1 MTGAGD
7 AFVSR
12 RDDPAGTA
20 QPSADDLAGTTF
32 PSAPDLLAAPFADDS
47 RPGQLDIVP
56 PLLGRADGGR
66 DLVILVDGLGR
77 ELLEEHLALTPTLR
91 RRREEIRT
99 VRTVAPS
106 TTATAMTSLVTG
118 LAPLEHGVLGYLTRD
133 PRSGRAVNQLTGA
146 AGIDPAQWMPCAVP
160 AELARRPALQVA
172 PAKHADSLLTRG
184 AFRGWEF
191 FAQSER
197 GDRAGAALA
206 ALRQGGE
213 SALVHLHVDDV
224 DHAGH
229 KHGVDSDAWRD
240 ALAGADSLIGT
251 LLRRVP
257 AGTRVHVTADHG
269 MVDTAP
275 ERTIDLARVP
285 EVRRRLAMVAGEPRA
300 LMLFAKRPEEAPA
313 LVDAV
318 REAIGEHGVVLSRE
332 EMLGAGLL
340 GPVTTAPPAPRLEGR
355 VGDAIVLAR
364 GRWSVDDSRRHRS
377 SRRPE
382 VGVHG
387 SLTSTESLVPLL
399 TVEA

>member
-1 MTGAGD
+1 MTPAGEAPGSRSGD
-7 AFVSR
+7 AGG
-12 RDDPAGTA
+12 AA
-20 QPSADDLAGTTF
+20 LA
-32 PSAPDLLAAPFADDS
+32 SAPDLLPAPFAEGG
-47 RPGQLDIVP
+47 RPGQLEIVP
-56 PLLGRADGGR
+56 PLLASTDGGR
-66 DLVILVDGLGR
+66 DLVVLVDGLGS

-91 RRREEIRT
+91 RLRDELRT
-99 VRTVAPS
+99 VRTVSPS

-160 AELARRPALQVA
+160 AEHAVRRALQVA

-191 FAQSER
+191 FAQAER

-206 ALRQGGE
+206 ALRRGGE
-213 SALVHLHVDDV
+213 DALVHLHVDDV

-229 KHGVDSDAWRD
+229 RHGVDSDAWRD

-251 LLRRVP
+251 LLRRAP

-275 ERTIDLARVP
+275 ERTIDLARVA

-300 LMLFAKRPEEAPA
+300 LMLFARRPEEAPA
-313 LVDAV
+313 LLEAVRDAV
-318 REAIGEHGVVLSRE
+318 GEHGVVLSHE

-340 GPVTTAPPAPRLEGR
+340 GPAASSIPAHLEGR
-355 VGDAIVLAR
+355 LGDGIVLAR
-364 GRWSVDDSRRHRS
+364 GRWIVDDSRRHAS

-382 VGVHG
+382 IGVHG
-387 SLTSTESLVPLL
+387 SLTSAESLVPLL
-399 TVEA
+399 TVEV